1 MQQPGNDVTIIDL
14 AIAELEQG
22 MTEHPDPI
30 MALADCVG
38 VVLLHW
44 DELDVLERRQL
55 LARVDTTIR
64 TLEERLVLH

>member
-1 MQQPGNDVTIIDL
+1 MQPGDNITIIDL

-22 MTEHPDPI
+22 VTEHPDPI

-38 VVLLHW
+38 VVLMHW
-44 DELDVLERRQL
+44 DELDELERRRL

-64 TLEERLVLH
+64 TLEERLDSH

>member
-1 MQQPGNDVTIIDL
+1 MHPMDVVVDEVM
-14 AIAELEQG
+14 AELENG

-44 DELDVLERRQL
+44 DALDVPERRRL
-55 LARVDTTIR
+55 LDRVDKTVR
-64 TLEERLVLH
+64 NLEERLVVG